1 MADYELHHGKY
12 NIIAVK
18 SKAFAIRIVGCYNYL
33 CNERKEYIISK
44 QLMRSGTS
52 IGANVRES
60 FNAQSTADFCNK
72 MNIALKEADETLYW
86 LEILHETGTL
96 EEKLF
101 HSIYDDC
108 VELVKLLTT
117 IVKSNKEK
125 GNKNSKEV

>member
-1 MADYELHHGKY
+1 
-12 NIIAVK
+12 
-18 SKAFAIRIVGCYNYL
+18 
-33 CNERKEYIISK
+33 
-44 QLMRSGTS
+44 
-52 IGANVRES
+52 
-60 FNAQSTADFCNK
+60 

-108 VELVKLLTT
+108 VELVKILTT

-125 GNKNSKEV
+125 RQ

>member
-1 MADYELHHGKY
+1 
-12 NIIAVK
+12 
-18 SKAFAIRIVGCYNYL
+18 
-33 CNERKEYIISK
+33 
-44 QLMRSGTS
+44 
-52 IGANVRES
+52 
-60 FNAQSTADFCNK
+60 

-108 VELVKLLTT
+108 VELVKILTT